1 VKVQIVGVVG
11 LALIVNPKLQLNSVE
26 EKPSFFLP
34 QQSKQQNNFV
44 AIIPSFFSNI
54 TCGGSPSS

>member
-1 VKVQIVGVVG
+1 VGVVG

-44 AIIPSFFSNI
+44 AIIPSFSQHNLW
-54 TCGGSPSS
+54 GDLQAAS